1 MNVLILVIVDY
12 GGSASAEDKAATKRI
27 GFNPCYSGLWRIPA
41 KDVKLML
48 AFMSFN
54 PCYSGLWRI
63 NLAHFQLGLSGG
75 VLILVIVDYGGSAW
89 VSVFCKYVFSV
100 VRKLRLLKLRQLE
113 LVLNYSS
120 QMYGFFS
127 SKAMSCGCGVLCN

>member
-1 MNVLILVIVDY
+1 MADRQRCDIN
-12 GGSASAEDKAATKRI
+12 EDGK
-27 GFNPCYSGLWRIPA
+27 Y
-41 KDVKLML
+41 
-48 AFMSFN
+48 SFN

-63 NLAHFQLGLSGG
+63 RMSQEQYIAFKQA

-127 SKAMSCGCGVLCN
+127 SKAMSCGCGILCN